1 MAFGT
6 NGRTNN
12 QNVDNYGFEKGFI
25 IRAPILWAMG
35 IVGGIGYSIYGG
47 AWPIAVGVAVAAW
60 LSWPK
65 VTELF
70 HNLTD

>member
-1 MAFGT
+1 MDLKKVLSF
-6 NGRTNN
+6 
-12 QNVDNYGFEKGFI
+12 VLLFV
-25 IRAPILWAMG
+25 WAMG
-35 IVGGIGYSIYGG
+35 IVGGICYSIYGG

>member
-1 MAFGT
+1 MDLKKVLSF
-6 NGRTNN
+6 
-12 QNVDNYGFEKGFI
+12 VLLFV
-25 IRAPILWAMG
+25 WAMG

>member
-1 MAFGT
+1 MDKKKVLSF
-6 NGRTNN
+6 
-12 QNVDNYGFEKGFI
+12 VLLF
-25 IRAPILWAMG
+25 LWAMG

>member
-1 MAFGT
+1 MDLKKVLSF
-6 NGRTNN
+6 
-12 QNVDNYGFEKGFI
+12 VLLF
-25 IRAPILWAMG
+25 LWAMG
-35 IVGGIGYSIYGG
+35 IMGGIGYSIYGG

>member
-1 MAFGT
+1 MDLKKVLSFALLF
-6 NGRTNN
+6 
-12 QNVDNYGFEKGFI
+12 V
-25 IRAPILWAMG
+25 WAMG

>member
-1 MAFGT
+1 MDLKKVLSF
-6 NGRTNN
+6 
-12 QNVDNYGFEKGFI
+12 V
-25 IRAPILWAMG
+25 ILFLWVMG

>member
-1 MAFGT
+1 MDFKK
-6 NGRTNN
+6 
-12 QNVDNYGFEKGFI
+12 VLSFVLLF
-25 IRAPILWAMG
+25 LWAMG

>member
-1 MAFGT
+1 MDMKKVLSF
-6 NGRTNN
+6 
-12 QNVDNYGFEKGFI
+12 VLLF
-25 IRAPILWAMG
+25 LWGMG

>member
-1 MAFGT
+1 MMKKILYFALLF
-6 NGRTNN
+6 
-12 QNVDNYGFEKGFI
+12 
-25 IRAPILWAMG
+25 LWAMG
-35 IVGGIGYSIYGG
+35 ILGGIGYSIYGG

>member
-1 MAFGT
+1 MDLKKVLSF
-6 NGRTNN
+6 
-12 QNVDNYGFEKGFI
+12 VLLF
-25 IRAPILWAMG
+25 LWAMG

-70 HNLTD
+70 HNLMD

>member
-1 MAFGT
+1 MDLKKVLSF
-6 NGRTNN
+6 
-12 QNVDNYGFEKGFI
+12 VLLFV
-25 IRAPILWAMG
+25 WAMG

-70 HNLTD
+70 HNLTA

>member
-1 MAFGT
+1 MDKKKVLSFALLF
-6 NGRTNN
+6 
-12 QNVDNYGFEKGFI
+12 
-25 IRAPILWAMG
+25 LWVMG
-35 IVGGIGYSIYGG
+35 IVGGIGCSIYCG
-47 AWPIAVGVAVAAW
+47 AWPVAVGVAVAGW

>member
-1 MAFGT
+1 MDLKKVLSF
-6 NGRTNN
+6 
-12 QNVDNYGFEKGFI
+12 VLLF
-25 IRAPILWAMG
+25 LWVMG

-65 VTELF
+65 VVELF

>member
-1 MAFGT
+1 MDLKKVLSF
-6 NGRTNN
+6 
-12 QNVDNYGFEKGFI
+12 VLLF
-25 IRAPILWAMG
+25 LWAMG

>member
-1 MAFGT
+1 MDLKKVLSF
-6 NGRTNN
+6 
-12 QNVDNYGFEKGFI
+12 VLLF
-25 IRAPILWAMG
+25 LWAM
-35 IVGGIGYSIYGG
+35 
-47 AWPIAVGVAVAAW
+47 GVAVAAW

>member
-1 MAFGT
+1 MDLKKVLSF
-6 NGRTNN
+6 
-12 QNVDNYGFEKGFI
+12 VLLF
-25 IRAPILWAMG
+25 LWAMG

-47 AWPIAVGVAVAAW
+47 AWPIVVGVAVAAW

>member
-1 MAFGT
+1 MDLKKVLSF
-6 NGRTNN
+6 
-12 QNVDNYGFEKGFI
+12 VLLF
-25 IRAPILWAMG
+25 LWAMG

-70 HNLTD
+70 HNLTA

>member
-1 MAFGT
+1 MDLKKVLSF
-6 NGRTNN
+6 
-12 QNVDNYGFEKGFI
+12 VLLFV
-25 IRAPILWAMG
+25 WAMG
-35 IVGGIGYSIYGG
+35 IVGGIGYSIYVG
-47 AWPIAVGVAVAAW
+47 AWLISVGVAVAAW

>member
-1 MAFGT
+1 MDLKKVLSF
-6 NGRTNN
+6 
-12 QNVDNYGFEKGFI
+12 VLLF
-25 IRAPILWAMG
+25 LWAMG
-35 IVGGIGYSIYGG
+35 IVGGVGCSFYCYAYPCAI
-47 AWPIAVGVAVAAW
+47 GVAVAAW

>member
-1 MAFGT
+1 MDLKKVLSF
-6 NGRTNN
+6 
-12 QNVDNYGFEKGFI
+12 VLLF
-25 IRAPILWAMG
+25 LWTMG

>member
-1 MAFGT
+1 MDLKKVLSF
-6 NGRTNN
+6 
-12 QNVDNYGFEKGFI
+12 VLLF
-25 IRAPILWAMG
+25 LWAMG
-35 IVGGIGYSIYGG
+35 IAGGIGYSIYGG